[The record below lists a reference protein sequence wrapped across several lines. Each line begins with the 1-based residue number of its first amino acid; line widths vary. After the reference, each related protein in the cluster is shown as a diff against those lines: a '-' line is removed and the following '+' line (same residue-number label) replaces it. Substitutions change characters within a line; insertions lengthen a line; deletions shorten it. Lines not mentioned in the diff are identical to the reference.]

1 MGMMLQNY
9 VLETFR
15 KPNTVHHPILENILC
30 STVSVFFIDLGFL
43 LCCMSSNAFQK
54 KTTCNQ

>member
-1 MGMMLQNY
+1 MRGNNKIGMMLQNY

-30 STVSVFFIDLGFL
+30 STVSVIFL
-43 LCCMSSNAFQK
+43 LILVSRYVA
-54 KTTCNQ
+54 